1 MLFPIF
7 LTPIAS
13 EGQVWDFFCATCH
26 NGSEAPT
33 KEELLKKYPTK
44 EKFLQAIENSK
55 NPYMVRLKSQKELIR
70 KALKE
75 LFGNQ

>member
-1 MLFPIF
+1 MLAP
-7 LTPIAS
+7 LHS
-13 EGQVWDFFCATCH
+13 KGQVWDFFCATCH

-33 KEELLKKYPTK
+33 KEELLEKYSTK

-55 NPYMVRLKSQKELIR
+55 NPYMVRLKPQKELIG

-75 LFGNQ
+75 LFGDQ